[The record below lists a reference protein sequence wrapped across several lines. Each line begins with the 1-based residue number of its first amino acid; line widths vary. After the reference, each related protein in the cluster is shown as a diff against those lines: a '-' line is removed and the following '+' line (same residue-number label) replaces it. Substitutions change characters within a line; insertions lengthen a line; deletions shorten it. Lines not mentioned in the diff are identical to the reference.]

1 MRALAMSGFRV
12 TGLGTPSEAE
22 DAATK
27 GYVDGRKLTF
37 FGIQVSASAFSEDE
51 TYSDYGFRAAAA
63 LEGVLRSMVPEVI
76 FGPAEAASGNFCPV
90 SETFD
95 GGVYIY
101 AASVPEGD
109 VTIPTILCWR

>member
-1 MRALAMSGFRV
+1 
-12 TGLGTPSEAE
+12 
-22 DAATK
+22 
-27 GYVDGRKLTF
+27 
-37 FGIQVSASAFSEDE
+37 
-51 TYSDYGFRAAAA
+51 
-63 LEGVLRSMVPEVI
+63 MVPEVI

-90 SETFD
+90 AVTYD